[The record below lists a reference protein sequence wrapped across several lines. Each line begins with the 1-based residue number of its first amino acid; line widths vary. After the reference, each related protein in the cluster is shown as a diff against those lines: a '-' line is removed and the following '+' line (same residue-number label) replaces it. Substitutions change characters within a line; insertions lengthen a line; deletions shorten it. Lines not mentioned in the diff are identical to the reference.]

1 MVGLARVTGL
11 LAALVMGAGGV
22 VVWQGGPP
30 SSRAPVTAETGSAL
44 TTTTTSLPITATT
57 TTSTSTTT
65 SPPPPTEAPPPPA
78 AAPAAAS
85 TAAAP
90 EPLPA
95 VAASPALPASGRW
108 SLEPYGGLG
117 IWVDVYDWSATYGG
131 SAVGLADIDRMAS
144 LGVQT
149 LYIQTARADNPEPVL
164 EKGTLTALIDRA
176 HQRGMRVVG
185 WFLPYLDNPTSDL
198 QHLMA
203 AAALGVDG
211 LGVDIES
218 RSVEDVNVRN
228 QRLLDLSASLRAY
241 MPGRVLSAIVLPP
254 VVMEDIN
261 PNYWPGYPWAQ
272 LAAYYDVWQPM
283 NYWTNRT
290 GYYRS
295 AYAYTAV
302 DVDRIRQ
309 RTGNPNAVVHPIGG
323 IGDKTTVEDINGMV
337 RAAVERACIGGSLYD
352 YRTTG
357 DDLWPALQQ
366 FRSR

>member
-1 MVGLARVTGL
+1 MAPGLPGS
-11 LAALVMGAGGV
+11 
-22 VVWQGGPP
+22 GP
-30 SSRAPVTAETGSAL
+30 
-44 TTTTTSLPITATT
+44 
-57 TTSTSTTT
+57 
-65 SPPPPTEAPPPPA
+65 
-78 AAPAAAS
+78 
-85 TAAAP
+85 
-90 EPLPA
+90 
-95 VAASPALPASGRW
+95 W
-108 SLEPYGGLG
+108 SLEPYSGLG

-149 LYIQTARADNPEPVL
+149 LYIQTGRADNPEPVL
-164 EKGTLTALIDRA
+164 EKSTLTALIDRA

-185 WFLPYLDNPTSDL
+185 WFLPYLDDPTSDL
-198 QHLMA
+198 QHLAA
-203 AAALGVDG
+203 AAALPVDG

-218 RSVEDVNVRN
+218 RSVKDVNERN
-228 QRLLDLSASLRAY
+228 QRILDLSASLRAY
-241 MPGRVLSAIVLPP
+241 LPGRALSAIVLPP

-309 RTGNPNAVVHPIGG
+309 HVGIPNAVVHPIGG
-323 IGDKTTVEDINGMV
+323 IGDQTTVDDINGMAK
-337 RAAVERACIGGSLYD
+337 AAVERGCIGGSLYD

-366 FRSR
+366 FRTH